1 MIGFTEKNKD
11 DDDDDDDTTN
21 SKQHC
26 NSCFIN
32 TVWMAR
38 SIICFARQVYRM
50 S

>member
-1 MIGFTEKNKD
+1 MIGFMEKNKDDDND

-32 TVWMAR
+32 TV
-38 SIICFARQVYRM
+38 
-50 S
+50 